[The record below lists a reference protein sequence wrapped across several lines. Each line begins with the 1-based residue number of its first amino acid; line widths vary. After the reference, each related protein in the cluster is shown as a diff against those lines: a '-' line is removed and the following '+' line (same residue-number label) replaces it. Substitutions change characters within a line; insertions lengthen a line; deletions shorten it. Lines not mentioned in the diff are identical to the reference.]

1 MQNAAGRCYPICNFN
16 FNNFAYLEL
25 GPHPDQPEAANEGS
39 KNITHNYSP
48 QFDKRLSLSLSLSL
62 SLKLLIV

>member
-1 MQNAAGRCYPICNFN
+1 M
-16 FNNFAYLEL
+16 YLVS
-25 GPHPDQPEAANEGS
+25 HFSADVHIIRYFVPDQPEAANEGS

-62 SLKLLIV
+62 KLLIVEI